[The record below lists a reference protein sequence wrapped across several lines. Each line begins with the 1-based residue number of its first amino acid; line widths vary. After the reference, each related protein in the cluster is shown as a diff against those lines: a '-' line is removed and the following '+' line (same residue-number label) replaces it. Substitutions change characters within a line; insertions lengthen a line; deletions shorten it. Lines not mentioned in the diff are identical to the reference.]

1 MSHDKFNLSS
11 KKKKNSSNLLF
22 CAKFDMKAFL
32 CWSSQILSWCGPGQT
47 VLGPRLRIFIAGD
60 TTCIRVQEEQNP
72 RHRHWFSNP
81 SIRFLL
87 LQEECFSFCSPFL
100 ILSSH
105 LVEFGGIFARD
116 NELRC
121 TMCEYTGDLLVFLHA
136 LQRKFLALCLWH
148 GRQEIPHR
156 PAQCNKQT
164 SCI

>member
-1 MSHDKFNLSS
+1 MINSIFPQ
-11 KKKKNSSNLLF
+11 KKKNSSNLLF

-32 CWSSQILSWCGPGQT
+32 CRSSQILSLCGPGQT

-60 TTCIRVQEEQNP
+60 TTCICVQEEQNP
-72 RHRHWFSNP
+72 THRHWFSNAF
-81 SIRFLL
+81 IRFLL
-87 LQEECFSFCSPFL
+87 LWEECFPFCSPFL

-105 LVEFGGIFARD
+105 LVESGGIFARG
-116 NELRC
+116 NEPRC
-121 TMCEYTGDLLVFLHA
+121 TMCEYTGDRLVFLRT

-148 GRQEIPHR
+148 GRQEIPRR